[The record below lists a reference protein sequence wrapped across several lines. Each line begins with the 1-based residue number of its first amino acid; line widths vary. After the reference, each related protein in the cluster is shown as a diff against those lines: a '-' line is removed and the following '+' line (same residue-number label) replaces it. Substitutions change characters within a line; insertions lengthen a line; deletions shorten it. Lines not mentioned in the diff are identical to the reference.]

1 MTYRQ
6 YSDWSSDPAWTI
18 HGSHLPIERIVW
30 TDDDDDRVDRKK
42 TSFAWYWCFRCCIVG
57 SLLAGIG
64 LAIVLTFWLTS
75 KTTATQILTST
86 MSTSTTSTSTS
97 ATSTSTTSIS
107 TSTTSQTT
115 TTTTS
120 TTSTSTSTST
130 TTTLPICNT
139 TCLNQTWLST
149 ASILAKWHFEN
160 NYLDDTTIHNGVASG
175 SPNLTFVQ
183 GYAGQAIS
191 FVANSNQMVSTS
203 YIPLANTSFSI
214 DAWIYPT

>member
-75 KTTATQILTST
+75 KTTATQIL
-86 MSTSTTSTSTS
+86 
-97 ATSTSTTSIS
+97 
-107 TSTTSQTT
+107 
-115 TTTTS
+115 
-120 TTSTSTSTST
+120 
-130 TTTLPICNT
+130 
-139 TCLNQTWLST
+139 
-149 ASILAKWHFEN
+149 
-160 NYLDDTTIHNGVASG
+160 
-175 SPNLTFVQ
+175 
-183 GYAGQAIS
+183 
-191 FVANSNQMVSTS
+191 
-203 YIPLANTSFSI
+203 
-214 DAWIYPT
+214 